1 MTLSSARYDQ
11 QLLAGTGS
19 GTPSVLEC
27 PAQDSLTLRRAGG
40 GFKKPPPLLLSEL
53 PEVQEEGFGG
63 ASSAAL
69 GSHRRHDSGF
79 TTPALLQLVPDAATQ
94 AAASTAAAAAAA
106 PSPGAASLC
115 SPAQRCLF
123 GGHNPS
129 RSLQPGSSSSSC
141 STVHG
146 VTPGAVDRVA
156 VDRWLHTMEARLAA
170 ASPASEVAGDAELS
184 PPAFVVLQLLG

>member
-19 GTPSVLEC
+19 GSPSVLEC

-94 AAASTAAAAAAA
+94 AAASTAAAAA

-170 ASPASEVAGDAELS
+170 ASPASEVAGDAELP